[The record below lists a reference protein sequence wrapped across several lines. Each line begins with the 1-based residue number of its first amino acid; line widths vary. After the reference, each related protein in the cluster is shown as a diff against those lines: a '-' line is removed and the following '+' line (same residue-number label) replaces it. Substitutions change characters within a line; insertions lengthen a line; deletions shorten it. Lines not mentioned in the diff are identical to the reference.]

1 LIRRRVSERQKRSLM
16 HNKYKQYNNKSKP
29 LLEQTKEVLEER
41 AWHQWVDNPTTK
53 VFLSLLQ
60 QERERLVKDVSYLAT
75 KRSVADGDVRIVASQ
90 IRTLDEIIQIIHDK
104 DRYKNSGSN
113 RPRV

>member
-1 LIRRRVSERQKRSLM
+1 M
-16 HNKYKQYNNKSKP
+16 
-29 LLEQTKEVLEER
+29 
-41 AWHQWVDNPTTK
+41 DNPTTK

-60 QERERLVKDVSYLAT
+60 QERERLVKDVSYLAV
-75 KRSVADGDVRIVASQ
+75 KRSVADGDVRIAASQ
-90 IRTLDEIIQIIHDK
+90 IKTLDEIIQTIHDK

>member
-1 LIRRRVSERQKRSLM
+1 M
-16 HNKYKQYNNKSKP
+16 
-29 LLEQTKEVLEER
+29 
-41 AWHQWVDNPTTK
+41 
-53 VFLSLLQ
+53 FLSLLR

-75 KRSVADGDVRIVASQ
+75 KRSVADMDVRIVAAQ
-90 IRTLDEIIQIIHDK
+90 IKTVDDIIQTINDK